1 MLTITVPESEY
12 YNEEDSTFVTVKSQ
26 TLQLEHSLV
35 SLSKWESRWHKP
47 FLSQKPHSDEEALD
61 YIRCMTITQ
70 NVNPLVYYSLTQ
82 ENLSQINAYIEDSMT
97 ATTFSNREGK
107 RPSREIV
114 TAEIIYYWMVS
125 LQIPM
130 ECQKWHLNR
139 LMTLIQVCDIKNRP
153 PKKMGKKE
161 TISSYKALNEARR
174 RKYGTRG

>member
-1 MLTITVPESEY
+1 M
-12 YNEEDSTFVTVKSQ
+12 
-26 TLQLEHSLV
+26 
-35 SLSKWESRWHKP
+35 
-47 FLSQKPHSDEEALD
+47 
-61 YIRCMTITQ
+61 
-70 NVNPLVYYSLTQ
+70 
-82 ENLSQINAYIEDSMT
+82 
-97 ATTFSNREGK
+97 
-107 RPSREIV
+107 
-114 TAEIIYYWMVS
+114 S